1 MAHTL
6 NITQDGLSLTSRI
19 REFFDGFKR
28 AQARASEYSKTYSEL
43 QRLSDRELND
53 IGIRRCDIADIA
65 REHAYCS

>member
-6 NITQDGLSLTSRI
+6 NITHGGLNLSMRV
-19 REFFDGFKR
+19 REFVERIKR
-28 AQARASEYSKTYSEL
+28 ANARASEYSQTYAEL

-65 REHAYCS
+65 HQHAYCS

>member
-1 MAHTL
+1 MAHAL
-6 NITQDGLSLTSRI
+6 NITHSGLNLTARI
-19 REFFDGFKR
+19 RDLIDGIKR
-28 AQARASEYSKTYSEL
+28 ANARAREYSKTYSEL